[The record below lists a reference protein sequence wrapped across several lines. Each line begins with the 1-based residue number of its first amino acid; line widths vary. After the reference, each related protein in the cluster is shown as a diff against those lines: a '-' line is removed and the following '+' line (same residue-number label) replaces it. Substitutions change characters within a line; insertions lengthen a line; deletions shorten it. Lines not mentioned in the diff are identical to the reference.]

1 MEYRERTYRH
11 EVNAAGLIFFQVAV
25 RETDLFVA
33 ADADL
38 SALCR
43 ETVVKYRRQLENY
56 IRRRPDFLHSL
67 SPLAADP
74 LAPPI
79 VQTMLAVAEQCG
91 VGPMAAVAGTMAEY
105 VARDLRSFTRN
116 IIVENGGDIYLDS
129 LEERRVAVFA
139 GESPLSGKTAL
150 RIRPEAMPMGVCT
163 SSATVGPSLSFGRAD
178 AVCVLSASAA
188 LADAAASR
196 IGNQVRTGSDIK
208 AALKIGAGIPG
219 IRGVV
224 IIIGDKLGAWGEIEF
239 CQ

>member
-11 EVNAAGLIFFQVAV
+11 EVNAAGLIVFQVAV

-74 LAPPI
+74 LAPAI
-79 VQTMLAVAEQCG
+79 VQTMLAVAEKCG

-105 VARDLRSFTRN
+105 VGRDLRSYTRN

-196 IGNQVRTGSDIK
+196 IGNQVRTESDIK
-208 AALKIGAGIPG
+208 AALRIGAGIPE